1 MNEIIK
7 NYEQSQIQQILKSS
21 KVSDFAPGDTVKV
34 NVKIKEG
41 NKERVQAFQGV
52 CIGKKNNGLNS
63 SFTVRKISS
72 GEGVERVFPLYS
84 NVIDSIERVKVGDVR
99 RAKLYYLRGLSGKKA
114 RIAERTDGRS
124 YDDNQ
129 FVSTIEDAEE
139 ISEVSTE
146 ENKSDTPVTD
156 ETPKEEVKDTKTEE
170 TSSQEAPK
178 SEDNSKEEIKE
189 TKSEESLSQVE
200 PKVEDEPKEEKPVEK
215 KIEEAETKS

>member
-84 NVIDSIERVKVGDVR
+84 NVIDSIERIKVGDVR

-114 RIAERTDGRS
+114 RIAERTDGRA
-124 YDDNQ
+124 YDDKQ
-129 FVSTIEDAEE
+129 YVSSIEDVK
-139 ISEVSTE
+139 EVTE
-146 ENKSDTPVTD
+146 EQIEEKKSETPVT
-156 ETPKEEVKDTKTEE
+156 EEAPVEAAKETKTEAA
-170 TSSQEAPK
+170 TPQEDSNPK
-178 SEDNSKEEIKE
+178 E
-189 TKSEESLSQVE
+189 
-200 PKVEDEPKEEKPVEK
+200 EPKEEIPAEK
-215 KIEEAETKS
+215 KAEEAETKS

>member
-84 NVIDSIERVKVGDVR
+84 NVIDSIERIKVGDVR

-114 RIAERTDGRS
+114 RIAERTDGRA
-124 YDDNQ
+124 YDDKQ
-129 FVSTIEDAEE
+129 YVSSIEDVK
-139 ISEVSTE
+139 EVTE
-146 ENKSDTPVTD
+146 EQIEEKKSETPVT
-156 ETPKEEVKDTKTEE
+156 EEAPVEVAKETKTEAA
-170 TSSQEAPK
+170 SPQEDSKPK
-178 SEDNSKEEIKE
+178 E
-189 TKSEESLSQVE
+189 
-200 PKVEDEPKEEKPVEK
+200 EPKEEIPAEK
-215 KIEEAETKS
+215 KAEEAETKS

>member
-84 NVIDSIERVKVGDVR
+84 NVIDSIERIKVGDVR

-114 RIAERTDGRS
+114 RIAERTDGRA
-124 YDDNQ
+124 YDDKQ
-129 FVSTIEDAEE
+129 YVSSIEDVK
-139 ISEVSTE
+139 EVTE
-146 ENKSDTPVTD
+146 EQIEEKKPETPVT
-156 ETPKEEVKDTKTEE
+156 EEAPVEVAKETKTEE
-170 TSSQEAPK
+170 ASPQEDSKAK
-178 SEDNSKEEIKE
+178 EETKEEIHA
-189 TKSEESLSQVE
+189 
-200 PKVEDEPKEEKPVEK
+200 EK
-215 KIEEAETKS
+215 KAEEAETKS

>member
-7 NYEQSQIQQILKSS
+7 NYEQSQIQQILKNS
-21 KVSDFAPGDTVKV
+21 KVTDFAPGDTVKV

-84 NVIDSIERVKVGDVR
+84 NVIESIERIKVGDVR
-99 RAKLYYLRGLSGKKA
+99 RAKLYYLRELSGKKA

-124 YDDNQ
+124 YDDDQ
-129 FVSTIEDAEE
+129 YISTIKDIEAAPEEQPAEE
-139 ISEVSTE
+139 TPAAE
-146 ENKSDTPVTD
+146 EAPVAA
-156 ETPKEEVKDTKTEE
+156 EEKVEAAPQEEAPAAPEEVPAASE
-170 TSSQEAPK
+170 EAPA
-178 SEDNSKEEIKE
+178 EE
-189 TKSEESLSQVE
+189 
-200 PKVEDEPKEEKPVEK
+200 P
-215 KIEEAETKS
+215 EAKN

>member
-84 NVIDSIERVKVGDVR
+84 NVIDSIERIKVGDVR

-114 RIAERTDGRS
+114 RIAERTDGRA
-124 YDDNQ
+124 YDDKQ
-129 FVSTIEDAEE
+129 YVSSIEDVK
-139 ISEVSTE
+139 EVTE
-146 ENKSDTPVTD
+146 EQIEEKKSDAPVT
-156 ETPKEEVKDTKTEE
+156 EEAPVEAAKETKTEE
-170 TSSQEAPK
+170 ASPQE
-178 SEDNSKEEIKE
+178 DSKAKE
-189 TKSEESLSQVE
+189 
-200 PKVEDEPKEEKPVEK
+200 EPKEEIPAEK
-215 KIEEAETKS
+215 KAEEAETKS

>member
-7 NYEQSQIQQILKSS
+7 NYEQSQIQQILKNS
-21 KVSDFAPGDTVKV
+21 KVTDFAPGDTLKV

-84 NVIDSIERVKVGDVR
+84 NVIESIERIKVGDVR
-99 RAKLYYLRGLSGKKA
+99 RAKLYYLRELSGKKA

-124 YDDNQ
+124 YDDDQ
-129 FVSTIEDAEE
+129 YISTIKDVEAAPE
-139 ISEVSTE
+139 
-146 ENKSDTPVTD
+146 
-156 ETPKEEVKDTKTEE
+156 ETPAVEEAPEAVEEKIEAAPQEEVKE
-170 TSSQEAPK
+170 EAPAAP
-178 SEDNSKEEIKE
+178 EEAPAA
-189 TKSEESLSQVE
+189 SEEAPAEE
-200 PKVEDEPKEEKPVEK
+200 P
-215 KIEEAETKS
+215 EAKN

>member
-84 NVIDSIERVKVGDVR
+84 NVIDSIERIKVGDVR

-114 RIAERTDGRS
+114 RIAERTDGRA
-124 YDDNQ
+124 YDDKQ
-129 FVSTIEDAEE
+129 YVSSIEDVKEVIEEQIEEKKSEAPLTEEAPVEAAKETKTEAASPQEDSKAKEELKEE
-139 ISEVSTE
+139 IS
-146 ENKSDTPVTD
+146 
-156 ETPKEEVKDTKTEE
+156 
-170 TSSQEAPK
+170 A
-178 SEDNSKEEIKE
+178 
-189 TKSEESLSQVE
+189 
-200 PKVEDEPKEEKPVEK
+200 EK
-215 KIEEAETKS
+215 KAEEAETKS

>member
-84 NVIDSIERVKVGDVR
+84 NVIDSIERIKVGDVR

-114 RIAERTDGRS
+114 RIAERTDGRA
-124 YDDNQ
+124 YDDKQ
-129 FVSTIEDAEE
+129 YVSSIEDVKEVIEE
-139 ISEVSTE
+139 QIEEKKSEAPVTE
-146 ENKSDTPVTD
+146 EAPV
-156 ETPKEEVKDTKTEE
+156 EAAKETKTEE
-170 TSSQEAPK
+170 ASPQEDSKAK
-178 SEDNSKEEIKE
+178 EELKEEI
-189 TKSEESLSQVE
+189 SA
-200 PKVEDEPKEEKPVEK
+200 EK
-215 KIEEAETKS
+215 KAEEAETKS

>member
-84 NVIDSIERVKVGDVR
+84 NVIDSIERIKVGDVR

-114 RIAERTDGRS
+114 RIAERTDGRA
-124 YDDNQ
+124 YDDKQ
-129 FVSTIEDAEE
+129 YVSSIEDVK
-139 ISEVSTE
+139 EVTE
-146 ENKSDTPVTD
+146 EQIEEKKSETPVTEEAPVEAAK
-156 ETPKEEVKDTKTEE
+156 ETTIEAA
-170 TSSQEAPK
+170 SSQE
-178 SEDNSKEEIKE
+178 DSKLKE
-189 TKSEESLSQVE
+189 
-200 PKVEDEPKEEKPVEK
+200 EPKEEIPSEK
-215 KIEEAETKS
+215 KAEEAETKS

>member
-146 ENKSDTPVTD
+146 ENKSDTPVT
-156 ETPKEEVKDTKTEE
+156 KETKTEE

-178 SEDNSKEEIKE
+178 SEDNSKDEIKE
-189 TKSEESLSQVE
+189 TKSEESSPQEE
-200 PKVEDEPKEEKPVEK
+200 PKVEDVPKEEKPVEK

>member
-84 NVIDSIERVKVGDVR
+84 NVIDSIERIKVGDVR

-114 RIAERTDGRS
+114 RIAERTDGRA
-124 YDDNQ
+124 YDDKQ
-129 FVSTIEDAEE
+129 YVSSIEDVKEVIEE
-139 ISEVSTE
+139 QIE
-146 ENKSDTPVTD
+146 EKKPETPVT
-156 ETPKEEVKDTKTEE
+156 KEAPVEAAKETKTEE
-170 TSSQEAPK
+170 ASPQE
-178 SEDNSKEEIKE
+178 DSKAKE
-189 TKSEESLSQVE
+189 
-200 PKVEDEPKEEKPVEK
+200 EPKEEIPAEK
-215 KIEEAETKS
+215 KAEEAETKS

>member
-21 KVSDFAPGDTVKV
+21 KVTDFAPGDTVKV

-84 NVIDSIERVKVGDVR
+84 NVIDSIERIKVGDVR

-114 RIAERTDGRS
+114 RIAERTDGRA
-124 YDDNQ
+124 YDDKQ
-129 FVSTIEDAEE
+129 YVSSIEDVK
-139 ISEVSTE
+139 EVTE
-146 ENKSDTPVTD
+146 EQIEEKKPETPVT
-156 ETPKEEVKDTKTEE
+156 EEAPVEAAKETKTEE
-170 TSSQEAPK
+170 ASPQED
-178 SEDNSKEEIKE
+178 SELKE
-189 TKSEESLSQVE
+189 
-200 PKVEDEPKEEKPVEK
+200 EPKEEIPAEK
-215 KIEEAETKS
+215 KAEEAETKS

>member
-84 NVIDSIERVKVGDVR
+84 NVIDSIERIKVGDVR

-114 RIAERTDGRS
+114 RIAERTDGRA
-124 YDDNQ
+124 YDDKQ
-129 FVSTIEDAEE
+129 YVYSIEDAK
-139 ISEVSTE
+139 EVTE
-146 ENKSDTPVTD
+146 EQIEEKKSETPVT
-156 ETPKEEVKDTKTEE
+156 EEAPVEAAKETKTEAA
-170 TSSQEAPK
+170 SPQEDSKPK
-178 SEDNSKEEIKE
+178 E
-189 TKSEESLSQVE
+189 
-200 PKVEDEPKEEKPVEK
+200 EPKEEIPAEK
-215 KIEEAETKS
+215 KAEEAETKS